1 MNFDHQAQTTAV
13 PGTEPPSA
21 PIHLIA
27 YIDGRMREHTQ
38 HVEQILRDHVADE
51 MCRFGEIAGGIKAA
65 QTRAEELELRNAARH
80 AEIMAMLTT
89 QNKRIDEI
97 EQAFLT
103 DHKGDPDYNGH
114 HGDHDTRSKASQRWE
129 SLKSSTTA
137 NVITWLSIAAIGW
150 LAFALWHAAKLAV
163 VAP

>member
-1 MNFDHQAQTTAV
+1 MLHQDLAH
-13 PGTEPPSA
+13 GGEPPSA

-27 YIDGRMREHTQ
+27 YVDGRMREHTE

-80 AEIMAMLTT
+80 AEIMAMLQS
-89 QNKRIDEI
+89 QNKRIDEM

-103 DHKGDPDYNGH
+103 DHKGDPDYHGH
-114 HGDHDTRSKASQRWE
+114 HGDHDTRNKSAQRWDD
-129 SLKSSTTA
+129 LKRSTTA
-137 NVITWLSIAAIGW
+137 SVVTWASIAAIGW
-150 LAFALWHAAKLAV
+150 LAFAIWTSFKVGV

>member
-1 MNFDHQAQTTAV
+1 MPHQDLAS
-13 PGTEPPSA
+13 GGEPPSA
-21 PIHLIA
+21 PIHIIA
-27 YIDGRMREHTQ
+27 YVDGRMREHTQ

-51 MCRFGEIAGGIKAA
+51 MCRFGEIQGGIRAA
-65 QTRAEELELRNAARH
+65 SARAEELELRNAARH

-103 DHKGDPDYNGH
+103 TPKGEPDYHGH
-114 HGDHDTRSKASQRWE
+114 LGDHDTRSKAAQRWDD
-129 SLKSSTTA
+129 LKRSTTA
-137 NVITWLSIAAIGW
+137 NVVTWASIAAIGW
-150 LAFALWHAAKLAV
+150 LVFAVWTAARSAV